1 MSECDESNLQN
12 SVNLN
17 RKCVLEDRLTY
28 SQNQFG
34 YSNLA
39 MSYEEFDIVGES
51 FDHRFPWQRDISVQ
65 CCLDN
70 NSFKGNLTG
79 SRNSTAPVWNS
90 YLPRERSAS
99 LTRGEIP
106 SLPVGPRSAGCLSTC
121 SEEEKSTSYA
131 KLYNRDR

>member
-12 SVNLN
+12 SVNFN

-28 SQNQFG
+28 SQNKFG

-39 MSYEEFDIVGES
+39 MSYVEFDIIGES

-70 NSFKGNLTG
+70 NSFKGNLIR
-79 SRNSTAPVWNS
+79 SRNSSAPEWNS

-106 SLPVGPRSAGCLSTC
+106 SLPGGPRSAGCLSTC